1 MARTFT
7 IQQHYI
13 EADEQGFSFPSDIRT
28 FKDEDGLIRFKS
40 HVKSS
45 VLPAETHTPIM
56 IHKDHKIAFM
66 LVREAHEINGHLPA
80 GYLFS
85 ALRTRNSNILT
96 DRPSMHHVDSGSE
109 VSRDRSNVLTRE
121 TCLPVKDPQT
131 PQCVI
136 SEKLVVTHSFFLA
149 SFTTYSKLNTILIDT
164 QQLNFDGL
172 RRQMEEMQLQLGL
185 LEEKNKALTHKTG
198 KLEAMNKVLK
208 ETLTAEAKKNAPT
221 IGTNN
226 IEDTQIQEF
235 VAWANI
241 MPSIHQLGTA
251 PAQFQLRTGN
261 INGNLELKMEDD
273 RMTLHSRNDLKVTFK
288 IFMTKWEVESIEK
301 AIEALKEKLKIKDI
315 EVI

>member
-1 MARTFT
+1 MSLEY
-7 IQQHYI
+7 Q
-13 EADEQGFSFPSDIRT
+13 
-28 FKDEDGLIRFKS
+28 
-40 HVKSS
+40 
-45 VLPAETHTPIM
+45 
-56 IHKDHKIAFM
+56 
-66 LVREAHEINGHLPA
+66 
-80 GYLFS
+80 
-85 ALRTRNSNILT
+85 
-96 DRPSMHHVDSGSE
+96 
-109 VSRDRSNVLTRE
+109 
-121 TCLPVKDPQT
+121 
-131 PQCVI
+131 
-136 SEKLVVTHSFFLA
+136 
-149 SFTTYSKLNTILIDT
+149 
-164 QQLNFDGL
+164 L

-185 LEEKNKALTHKTG
+185 LSSELTEMKRRNDELTMEKLNWERKSKTLEEKNKALTHKTG
-198 KLEAMNKVLK
+198 KLEAMNKVLNKVSKMLISKLQNANEKRSNLAEFVAILQENLLELEHTSQVKSDSLQKNMRFQQDRARKLKSALLEMIGDLTNFASDMRRK
-208 ETLTAEAKKNAPT
+208 EQHLPT

-261 INGNLELKMEDD
+261 INGNLELKCTNFSNSAEELEQWIALQSEDSINDNMEDD